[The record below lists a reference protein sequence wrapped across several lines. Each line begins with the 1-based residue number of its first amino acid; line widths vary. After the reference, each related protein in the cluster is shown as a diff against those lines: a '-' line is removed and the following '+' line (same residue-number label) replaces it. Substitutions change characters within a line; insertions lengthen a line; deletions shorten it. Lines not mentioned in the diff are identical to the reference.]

1 VTAEGRDP
9 AAESTDALRARLLE
23 AEQASEEKTRFIRH
37 VSHEF
42 RTPLSSIIGFAA
54 LLERDGERMDPEM
67 RAEYLSIVLRNARHL
82 LHVVNDLLNISKVEA
97 GTLEVTLVP
106 LRVADVARA
115 VVTALGPQAGDRGV
129 HIRVEDAG
137 APPALADSG
146 RLRQVLFNLMENAI
160 KYSPPGAEIIV
171 RACEKDGEVRLEVV
185 DRGPGID
192 PGDQDRLFKEFSRI
206 NPPGMRVVGA
216 GLGLALSRMLTDAM
230 GGRIGVDSAL
240 GEGSTFWVALPIAT
254 SPAGITPA
262 PRRAAVPR
270 RRTETVAVVD
280 DDADIRAFAQAV
292 LRHAGYRALADAGTP
307 GVGERLVGERPSI
320 VLLDLNLAGRSGVEA
335 LAELRAVP
343 ELDASVVLAF
353 TAGAMSDPNPPGFDG
368 RVTKPVEPDA
378 LVAAVDAALE
388 ARPARAD
395 VPDWEREAED
405 DFLAPLRARFRAGL
419 AGRLRDIQ
427 RAAADGAD
435 RETLMRELH
444 KLRGAAA
451 GYGFDALSEAAAD
464 AEDALRRGVPSD
476 ETLGR
481 VLELLRVAASVDG

>member
-1 VTAEGRDP
+1 MSDDLNPPIDSPEG
-9 AAESTDALRARLLE
+9 LRARLAE

-54 LLERDGERMDPEM
+54 LLEREGERMDPEM
-67 RAEYLSIVLRNARHL
+67 RAEYLGIVLRNARHL

-106 LRVADVARA
+106 LRVADVAAA
-115 VVTALGPQAGDRGV
+115 VVTALGPQSGERGV

-160 KYSPPGAEIIV
+160 KYSPRGAEIVV
-171 RACEKDGEVRLEVV
+171 RTCEKDGEVRLEVC

-192 PGDQDRLFKEFSRI
+192 PGDQDRLFKEFSRV

-240 GEGSTFWVALPIAT
+240 GEGSTFWVALPVA
-254 SPAGITPA
+254 SA
-262 PRRAAVPR
+262 PLSAAPVPPRAAVAR
-270 RRTETVAVVD
+270 KRTETVAVVD

-292 LRHAGYRALADAGTP
+292 LRHAGYHVVADDGAP
-307 GVGERLVGERPSI
+307 GVGERLLAARPAL

-335 LAELRAVP
+335 LAELRAAP
-343 ELDASVVLAF
+343 ELDSTVVLAF

-378 LVAAVDAALE
+378 LVAAVDATLE
-388 ARPARAD
+388 ARAASAAADPPPAGD
-395 VPDWEREAED
+395 ED

-419 AGRLRDIQ
+419 VGRLRDIE
-427 RAAADGAD
+427 RAAENGAD
-435 RETLMRELH
+435 RETLTRELH

-464 AEDALRRGVPSD
+464 AEDALRRGTPSAD
-476 ETLGR
+476 ALDR
-481 VLELLRVAASVDG
+481 VLGLLRTVAAEG

>member
-1 VTAEGRDP
+1 MTDDRDRPDP
-9 AAESTDALRARLLE
+9 AESDHSLRARLEE
-23 AEQASEEKTRFIRH
+23 AEQASAEKTRFIRH

-54 LLERDGERMDPEM
+54 LLEREGEGMDPKL

-97 GTLEVTLVP
+97 GTLEVTLAP
-106 LRVADVARA
+106 LRAADVASA
-115 VVTALGPQAGDRGV
+115 VITALGPQAAERGV
-129 HIRVEDAG
+129 HIRKEDGG

-160 KYSPPGAEIIV
+160 KYSPPGAEIVV
-171 RACEKDGEVRLEVV
+171 RSCEKGGEVRLEVE
-185 DRGPGID
+185 DRGPGIE
-192 PGDQDRLFKEFSRI
+192 PGDLDRLFKEFSRV

-230 GGRIGVDSAL
+230 GGRIGVDSRP
-240 GEGSTFWVALPIAT
+240 GEGSTFWVALPAAGDAAVAA
-254 SPAGITPA
+254 PAA
-262 PRRAAVPR
+262 PRTVVSRT
-270 RRTETVAVVD
+270 RTETVGVVD
-280 DDADIRAFAQAV
+280 DDADIRAFASAV
-292 LRHAGYRALADAGTP
+292 LRRAGYQPVADDGTP
-307 GVGERLVGERPSI
+307 GVGERLGPERPAL

-343 ELDASVVLAF
+343 ELDPAVVLAF
-353 TAGAMSDPNPPGFDG
+353 TAGSMDDPNPPGFGG
-368 RVTKPVEPDA
+368 RVVKPVEPDA
-378 LVAAVDAALE
+378 LVAAVDEALE
-388 ARPARAD
+388 ARPAPAL
-395 VPDWEREAED
+395 PDREQEEDD

-427 RAAADGAD
+427 AAAAEGGD
-435 RETLMRELH
+435 RATLLRELH

-464 AEDALRRGVPSD
+464 AEEAIRGGGGADSLRR
-476 ETLGR
+476 
-481 VLELLRVAASVDG
+481 VLDLLRAAAGTA